1 VTQVLGVIVKGK
13 VSTYQTHRN
22 NSNSYSNSNSN
33 SYNTSK
39 SNSIEGRVN
48 LAKTTEKLFG
58 KNQNSLLI
66 LF

>member
-22 NSNSYSNSNSN
+22 NSNSYSNSNS
-33 SYNTSK
+33 YNTIK
-39 SNSIEGRVN
+39 SNSIKGRVN